1 MGFVTNRWQPVSASP
16 GPTPVPTWE
25 RIKNNV
31 TASTAFDYSSYNYT
45 DYLVLVHATNSS
57 TGVTT
62 CYEFFYI
69 PEFGTIS
76 QRNGSQSNLI
86 TLTPT
91 SNSTLTFSVKNN
103 KNVSVTSTYQY
114 TIYGRNKAA
123 WSLVSDNSALP
134 NYTELVTCNGY
145 YTPFNYQDNDSR
157 TSGGTSYTSASG
169 SYRPS
174 YSDYSERIYNNAYTY
189 GSGNGK
195 VYSRL
200 SSTEGTW
207 THISSSTSSVSI
219 AGISYSEMFIIGKK
233 LFSSAATNVRFQALY
248 FIPAMV
254 GNTFNAGGYTGW
266 YSSYT
271 NRYTGSYGSI
281 IISNNQIQADYKI
294 STTGTFNNSF
304 YSLDI
309 YYR

>member
-1 MGFVTNRWQPVSASP
+1 MGFVTNRWQPVNVSP

-25 RIKNNV
+25 LLAQNV
-31 TASTAFDYSSYNYT
+31 KATTNFNYSSYNYT
-45 DYLVLVHATNSS
+45 EYLVLVHVTNSS
-57 TGVTT
+57 TGVTS
-62 CYEFFYI
+62 CWEFFYI
-69 PEFGTIS
+69 PEFGTIP
-76 QRNGSQSNLI
+76 QRNGSVSNLV
-86 TLTPT
+86 TLNPT

-103 KNVSVTSTYQY
+103 KNVDITSTYKY

-134 NYTELVTCNGY
+134 NYTELTTCNGY

-157 TSGGTSYTSASG
+157 TSGGTSYTYISSSA
-169 SYRPS
+169 SYRPF

-189 GSGNGK
+189 GSGSGK

-207 THISSSTSSVSI
+207 NHISSSTSSVSI
-219 AGISYSEMFIIGKK
+219 TDISYSEMFIIGKK
-233 LFSSAATNVRFQALY
+233 LFPNNVRFQALY

-254 GNTFNAGGYTGW
+254 GNTFSAGGYSGW

-281 IISNNQIQADYKI
+281 IVSNNQIQSNYKW
-294 STTGTFNNSF
+294 STTGTFNDSF